1 MYHGNN
7 VTATATYFDL
17 EELTW
22 MQEFALS
29 ALACYVH

>member
-7 VTATATYFDL
+7 VTTTAAGFVL
-17 EELTW
+17 EKLKR
-22 MQEFALS
+22 MVEFALS